1 MTTKEYFTAKR
12 MWADGFTA
20 REIGDAIGY
29 TAAYISQ
36 VASNHREDFPK
47 RPRTVTEPEMRH
59 FCALAES
66 YGTAIAA
73 RKAGVTQ
80 RTINRWITVLRALD
94 ADMD

>member
-12 MWADGFTA
+12 MWAEGFTA

-29 TAAYISQ
+29 TSAYIGQ
-36 VASNHREDFPK
+36 VASSHREDFPK

-80 RTINRWITVLRALD
+80 RTINRWMAVLRAMD

>member
-1 MTTKEYFTAKR
+1 MTTKEYFMAKR
-12 MWADGFTA
+12 MWAEGFTA

-29 TAAYISQ
+29 SAAYVSQ

-80 RTINRWITVLRALD
+80 RTINRWMAVLRALD
-94 ADMD
+94 AKVE